1 MQIKGLALF
10 VLLFGNLTYGFEGF
24 MSSSFNDFS
33 TNNADFV
40 RDKFIF
46 TQNQYSINGKAL
58 SDKAY
63 SQTES
68 LVRYL
73 PFVTLSNS
81 GFGASVNLRNT
92 NRTKLYLNGINID
105 NNLQHFN
112 GFSPLNTISP
122 SLVEKITLVLGGAVR
137 YGSGAKGGIVDIQT
151 LSNSRKSL
159 FGGGVSY
166 NQIAASSGSYDTYLV
181 FKDNFGSAF
190 FANLGF
196 VYSEL
201 NGQRQNDN
209 ATQINA
215 KTEFIFYLNDF
226 NALDLQMDFYRG
238 DISWGK
244 FNGFSDYSDYDTIM
258 TDRFSSVYKIDTYTN
273 RMHRV
278 KNTPPLTPTKD
289 NANAPSSAYEP
300 QGVMQDR
307 VSASVKYE
315 LEFSP
320 DTRFELQ
327 GFLNQNKISYK
338 EQILQDEYVE
348 FSSIIFK
355 DMKVNY
361 QGSAFDEQKLGLN
374 TRFDYKHKSG
384 KFTLGTQS
392 LYEQAKRTT
401 ARTLA
406 NDQLF
411 VRNRFSVTNSIVWA
425 FDYDT
430 KQEISSNQ
438 LSNAIY
444 VMEKYD
450 FGRFFSLLGG
460 ARYELVSKKLDIQG
474 VHKNNTIQR
483 QLNTPNSVHNRNDTV
498 TMLEAYNTSESKK
511 MMAFELMPS
520 LNYSNSG
527 LLYARYERGFTNLP
541 PLYMAQRKFT
551 NFKTTP
557 NFTNTNSVDITYET
571 TNFNDEIY
579 DNFELGFKDFF
590 STDNL
595 TLLFSANGF
604 YTLTQNEFYA
614 IRHFNPAVEVRAN
627 IPALNASAVDSFFT
641 STPILFGT
649 YEKTRRMGFE
659 LALEQYLFNGILAL
673 QESLSHTKTHAYVAN
688 EWIKMPYNYEYKA
701 TLSANVELFSWLN
714 VWVQNSFFGVQSI
727 IGKKALTNTSNQPI
741 AQNRILQEVEFQEN
755 LEPYIISDI
764 GISVKL
770 WGLSLSCGVRN
781 ILDTFYYD
789 YYNKDSIDTATGFG
803 YLIGTGRTYFLQA
816 HYMW

>member
-159 FGGGVSY
+159 FGGGASY
-166 NQIAASSGSYDTYLV
+166 NQIAANSGSYDTYLV
-181 FKDNFGSAF
+181 FRDSFGSAF
-190 FANLGF
+190 FTNLGF
-196 VYSEL
+196 VYSQL
-201 NGQRQNDN
+201 NGQRHNDN

-273 RMHRV
+273 RMHRI

-289 NANAPSSAYEP
+289 NANAPPSAYEP

-307 VSASVKYE
+307 VSASIKYE

-444 VMEKYD
+444 VIEKYD

-474 VHKNNTIQR
+474 AHKNNTIQR

-498 TMLEAYNTSESKK
+498 TMLETYNTSESKK
-511 MMAFELMPS
+511 
-520 LNYSNSG
+520 ND
-527 LLYARYERGFTNLP
+527 GF
-541 PLYMAQRKFT
+541 
-551 NFKTTP
+551 
-557 NFTNTNSVDITYET
+557 
-571 TNFNDEIY
+571 
-579 DNFELGFKDFF
+579 
-590 STDNL
+590 
-595 TLLFSANGF
+595 
-604 YTLTQNEFYA
+604 
-614 IRHFNPAVEVRAN
+614 
-627 IPALNASAVDSFFT
+627 
-641 STPILFGT
+641 
-649 YEKTRRMGFE
+649 
-659 LALEQYLFNGILAL
+659 
-673 QESLSHTKTHAYVAN
+673 
-688 EWIKMPYNYEYKA
+688 
-701 TLSANVELFSWLN
+701 
-714 VWVQNSFFGVQSI
+714 
-727 IGKKALTNTSNQPI
+727 
-741 AQNRILQEVEFQEN
+741 
-755 LEPYIISDI
+755 
-764 GISVKL
+764 
-770 WGLSLSCGVRN
+770 
-781 ILDTFYYD
+781 
-789 YYNKDSIDTATGFG
+789 
-803 YLIGTGRTYFLQA
+803 
-816 HYMW
+816 

>member
-1 MQIKGLALF
+1 MFKDFTRMQIKGLALF

-190 FANLGF
+190 FTNLGF
-196 VYSEL
+196 VYSQL

-258 TDRFSSVYKIDTYTN
+258 TDRFSSVYKIDTYAN
-273 RMHRV
+273 RMHRI

-289 NANAPSSAYEP
+289 NANAPPSAYEP

-307 VSASVKYE
+307 ISASIKYE

-320 DTRFELQ
+320 NTRFELQ

-474 VHKNNTIQR
+474 AHKNNTIQR

-498 TMLEAYNTSESKK
+498 TMLETY
-511 MMAFELMPS
+511 
-520 LNYSNSG
+520 
-527 LLYARYERGFTNLP
+527 
-541 PLYMAQRKFT
+541 
-551 NFKTTP
+551 FKTTP
-557 NFTNTNSVDITYET
+557 NFTNTNSVDITYEAT
-571 TNFNDEIY
+571 KFDDEIY

-649 YEKTRRMGFE
+649 YEKTRRVGFE

-673 QESLSHTKTHAYVAN
+673 QESLSYTKTHAYMAN

-741 AQNRILQEVEFQEN
+741 AQNRILQEIEFQEN

-789 YYNKDSIDTATGFG
+789 YYNKDNIDTATGFG

>member
-122 SLVEKITLVLGGAVR
+122 SLVEKITFVLGGVVR

-166 NQIAASSGSYDTYLV
+166 NQIASSSGSYDTYLV

-190 FANLGF
+190 FTNLGF
-196 VYSEL
+196 VYSQL

-238 DISWGK
+238 DISWGT

-258 TDRFSSVYKIDTYTN
+258 TDRFSSVYKIDTYAN
-273 RMHRV
+273 RMHRI

-289 NANAPSSAYEP
+289 NANAPPSAYEP

-307 VSASVKYE
+307 VSASIKYE

-374 TRFDYKHKSG
+374 TRFDYKHKCG

-411 VRNRFSVTNSIVWA
+411 VRNRFGITNSTVWA
-425 FDYDT
+425 FSYDT
-430 KQEISSNQ
+430 KQEIQSNQ
-438 LSNAIY
+438 LTNAVY
-444 VMEKYD
+444 AVEKYD

-474 VHKNNTIQR
+474 AHKNNTIQT
-483 QLNTPNSVHNRNDTV
+483 QLNTPNSVHNRNDTA

-557 NFTNTNSVDITYET
+557 NFTNTNSVDITYEAT
-571 TNFNDEIY
+571 KFDDEIY

-649 YEKTRRMGFE
+649 YEKTRRVGFE

-714 VWVQNSFFGVQSI
+714 VWVQNSFFGAQNI

-816 HYMW
+816 HYAW